1 MSAPTDRPAPPRPAA
16 GAARNPRRAP
26 AVDASMRLLR
36 EVMEQPLDP
45 AYARAARAR
54 AQGARPGRSV
64 VVLTALLAVLCGW
77 IGARGVTELRR
88 PQPGQAAGR
97 ATLEREI
104 QRRTA
109 SDDAAQR
116 QIQQLRTDIASA
128 QQAQL
133 TSQGDAALAAQV
145 QQLGLLTGELP
156 VSGPGLEFSIAD
168 ARAADAQG
176 AVVDPRA
183 ASAAEDGRVLDRDLQ
198 IVVNGLWSAGA
209 EAISINGRRL
219 TSLSAIR
226 SAGQAILVDFRPLV
240 PPYVIQAIGDPT
252 VLQAGFSSTKAAQYL
267 QSLRDNFGVQ
277 VSITSSGGLRL
288 PAAGAFQL
296 RKAAA
301 VSAAPVPGSST
312 SDVSSPASVAPRSGG
327 TSGPDS
333 TSSST
338 EVTP

>member
-1 MSAPTDRPAPPRPAA
+1 MSARTDRQP
-16 GAARNPRRAP
+16 P

-45 AYARAARAR
+45 AYERAARSR
-54 AQGARPGRSV
+54 AAGARPGRTV
-64 VVLTALLAVLCGW
+64 VVLTVVLAVLCGW
-77 IGARGVTELRR
+77 IVARGVAELRR
-88 PQPGQAAGR
+88 PEPGQATGR

-109 SDDAAQR
+109 AADAAQR
-116 QIQQLRTDIASA
+116 QIQDLRTQITKA
-128 QQAQL
+128 QEEQL

-156 VSGPGLEFSIAD
+156 VTGPGLEFSIAD
-168 ARAADAQG
+168 ARPADPQG
-176 AVVDPRA
+176 AAVDPRA
-183 ASAAEDGRVLDRDLQ
+183 ASAEDGGQVLDRDLQ
-198 IVVNGLWSAGA
+198 IVVNGLWAAGA
-209 EAISINGRRL
+209 EAVSINGRRL

-240 PPYVIQAIGDPT
+240 PPYVIQALGDPA
-252 VLQAGFSSTKAAQYL
+252 VLQTGFSSTKAAQYL

-277 VSITSSGGLRL
+277 VSVTTSRELRM

-296 RKAAA
+296 RRAAA
-301 VSAAPVPGSST
+301 VTAVPVPGSSSSEGSAPAT
-312 SDVSSPASVAPRSGG
+312 VSPRSTG